1 MEAIPY
7 SGNIELYLCE
17 KATYTHTP
25 INAILELT
33 PLCNMNC
40 DMCFVRLHPDEV
52 ECQGG
57 LRSVEEWISLA
68 REMQQA
74 GTLFV
79 LLTGGEPLL
88 YPGFRQLYLE
98 LKRMGMIITLNT
110 NGTLLDEEWADF
122 FAAHPPRRINI
133 TLYGKDEDTYRRLC
147 HFAGYTKT
155 LRAIQLLLERK
166 VSVKVNGSITPAN
179 VKDIEELTGI
189 AQNTHTAWK
198 FDTYMY
204 PACRERSV
212 SFSAQ
217 SRLSPAEAAR
227 ARVDVLKKKLS
238 EEDFRKFASDFTKK
252 SAASSSTAADRHVS
266 CRAGRSSFAVTW
278 RGELRPCVLMPSPS
292 VPVFDIGF
300 KEAWRQIV
308 EIVSDILLNKTCSTY
323 TQRDIC
329 QTCAA
334 CAVLETGHFDGL
346 PKYMCEY
353 TKMTLQLLEKE
364 LLTTKSKEIDN
375 ILIE

>member
-1 MEAIPY
+1 METIPHG
-7 SGNIELYLCE
+7 GNIELYLCE
-17 KATYTHTP
+17 KATRTHTP

-40 DMCFVRLHPDEV
+40 EMCFVRLRPEEV
-52 ECQGG
+52 QRQGG

-68 REMQQA
+68 RQMQQA

-88 YPGFRQLYLE
+88 YPGFRRLYLA
-98 LKRMGMIITLNT
+98 LKQMGMILTVNT
-110 NGTLLDEEWADF
+110 NGTLLEEDWADF

-147 HFAGYTKT
+147 HFPGYAKT
-155 LRAIQLLLERK
+155 LRAIQLLRERS

-179 VKDIEELTGI
+179 VKEMEELTAI
-189 AQNTHTAWK
+189 ARGTHTAWK

-204 PACRERSV
+204 PACRERTAP
-212 SFSAQ
+212 FSAQ
-217 SRLSPAEAAR
+217 SRLSPSAAAAAR
-227 ARVDVLKKKLS
+227 VELLRKRLS
-238 EEDFRKFASDFTKK
+238 AEEFGRFASDFVQK
-252 SAASSSTAADRHVS
+252 SAASAAAADRHVS

-278 RGELRPCVLMPSPS
+278 RGELRPCVLMPGPGI
-292 VPVFDIGF
+292 PVFATGLKD
-300 KEAWRQIV
+300 AWRQLT
-308 EIVSDILLNKTCSTY
+308 EAVSEILLNQTCSTC
-323 TQRDIC
+323 TRRDVC

-334 CAVLETGHFDGL
+334 CAVLETGRFDGL

-353 TKMTLQLLEKE
+353 TETTVRLLEKE
-364 LLTTKSKEIDN
+364 LSERGR
-375 ILIE
+375 